1 MKALIFAFAFAAF
14 MVALV
19 FTVAAAQCTA
29 TTKKGKQC
37 SRQAEPGSAYCWQH
51 KK

>member
-1 MKALIFAFAFAAF
+1 MKKIALTIMAAL
-14 MVALV
+14 ALV
-19 FTVAAAQCTA
+19 FTVAAAQCAA